1 MATVEEFRKLQ
12 REYQF
17 LEQNRKDYAKDSSQT
32 IARQEKL
39 LDKLRRDNAYL
50 KSEYRN
56 HIKKPRAT
64 TEQEKL
70 QQLQDQVDTYAQKV
84 QVERKVNDEIKR
96 EISLKK
102 QEVRKVRREM
112 GGINAAKENN
122 ELILKQV
129 KILENRL
136 HKALVKFN
144 EALSY
149 NKDLREQIDNLRK
162 ERVVFDNIYKK
173 LETKLHNKKKQMSQI
188 IEESNKA
195 YEARDAV
202 QMQIAE
208 IQHKDVQE
216 HKIFEEKMAQYDRRL
231 MRRPEEQPVDA
242 NARRGRLTM
251 DEEKELRQDV
261 TKAAWVLM
269 KDKANIQLSKEKV
282 KTYQEAL
289 QQIKEKTGIDQIN
302 VLVEQ
307 FIAQE
312 DKNFSLFNYV
322 NSQTHEIE
330 KIEEEIA
337 QLEEEKKHFSEES
350 GDSANQRNQLQTD
363 LSDKLKA
370 IKTSA
375 AAYDDNFVD
384 LEKTIS
390 SLKVGIQHIFNKIEC
405 DVSGMSDM
413 LADSQVTE
421 VNMMQYLGIIE
432 QRTNEILQAWAIHNS
447 RTEDD
452 DDADDTTAPAP
463 MFRISS
469 IIGQGPSHPM
479 GDQKIQI
486 APPAMEEY
494 ASGDDDSADEDDIQ
508 MPQSLDS
515 IIADVK
521 KYMGRRAAA
530 NTRKSGTKKKAS
542 WFSWCILNL
551 SSTVMARRL
560 ALVCA
565 DCGCASLN

>member
-1 MATVEEFRKLQ
+1 MANVDDFRKLQ

-17 LEQNRKDYAKDSSQT
+17 LEQNRKDYAKESSQT

-84 QVERKVNDEIKR
+84 QLERSNNEELKK

-102 QEVRKVRREM
+102 QQVRKVRREM

-122 ELILKQV
+122 ELINKQV

-173 LETKLHNKKKQMSQI
+173 LENALHQKKKKMSQI
-188 IEESNKA
+188 IEDSNKA
-195 YEARDAV
+195 YEARDAI

-208 IQHKDVQE
+208 YQHKDVQE

-231 MRRPEEQPVDA
+231 MRRPEETPVDTDT
-242 NARRGRLTM
+242 RRGRLTVQ
-251 DEEKELRQDV
+251 EEDALRQDV

-269 KDKANIQLSKEKV
+269 KDKANIQVSKEKV
-282 KTYQEAL
+282 KTYQKAL
-289 QQIKEKTGIDQIN
+289 EEIKEKTGIEKIDVMVQK
-302 VLVEQ
+302 

-322 NSQTHEIE
+322 NSQTNEIE
-330 KIEEEIA
+330 KLEADIE
-337 QLEEEKKHFSEES
+337 QLEEEKRRYSEET
-350 GDSANQRNQLQTD
+350 GDSANQRNQLQSD
-363 LSDKLKA
+363 LHRRLNA
-370 IKTSA
+370 IKTSTET
-375 AAYDDNFVD
+375 YDTNFTE
-384 LEKTIS
+384 LEKMMA
-390 SLKVGIQHIFNKIEC
+390 SLKVGIQHIFNKIGC

-413 LADSQVTE
+413 LADSHVTE

-432 QRTNEILQAWAIHNS
+432 QRTNEILQAWAMHQS
-447 RTEDD
+447 EAEGKGGEGDD
-452 DDADDTTAPAP
+452 EESKVASPT
-463 MFRISS
+463 FKISS
-469 IIGQGPSHPM
+469 VIGQGPSHPM

-494 ASGDDDSADEDDIQ
+494 ASGDEDSDDEDDIQ
-508 MPQSLDS
+508 MPQSMDS

-521 KYMGRRAAA
+521 KYMGRRDTSPS
-530 NTRKSGTKKKAS
+530 NRKAGNKKK
-542 WFSWCILNL
+542 
-551 SSTVMARRL
+551 
-560 ALVCA
+560 
-565 DCGCASLN
+565 

>member
-1 MATVEEFRKLQ
+1 MASVEEFRKLQ

-17 LEQNRKDYAKDSSQT
+17 LEQNRKDYAKESSQT

-56 HIKKPRAT
+56 HIKKPRGN

-70 QQLQDQVDTYAQKV
+70 QQLQDQVDMYAQKV
-84 QVERKVNDEIKR
+84 QLERANNEELAK

-102 QEVRKVRREM
+102 QQVRKVRREM

-136 HKALVKFN
+136 HKALIKFN

-173 LETKLHNKKKQMSQI
+173 LENKLHNKKKQMSQI

-195 YEARDAV
+195 YEARDGI

-208 IQHKDVQE
+208 YQHKDLQE

-231 MRRPEEQPVDA
+231 MRRPEESDPDA
-242 NARRGRLTM
+242 PTRRGKLTV
-251 DEEKELRQDV
+251 DEENALRQDV

-269 KDKANIQLSKEKV
+269 KDKANIQVSKEKV

-289 QQIKEKTGIDQIN
+289 EEIKEKTGIDKID
-302 VLVEQ
+302 VMVKK

-330 KIEEEIA
+330 KLEDEIA
-337 QLEEEKKHFSEES
+337 QLEEEKKRFSEEAT
-350 GDSANQRNQLQTD
+350 GDGTGQRNHLHTD
-363 LSDKLKA
+363 LHRRLTS
-370 IKTSA
+370 IKTSTET
-375 AAYDDNFVD
+375 YDANFQD
-384 LEKTIS
+384 LEKMMA
-390 SLKVGIQHIFNKIEC
+390 SLKVGIQHIFNKIGC
-405 DVSGMSDM
+405 DVSAMSDM
-413 LADSQVTE
+413 LADSHVTE

-432 QRTNEILQAWAIHNS
+432 QRTNEILQAWAIYKSQHENNAGAADG
-447 RTEDD
+447 DD
-452 DDADDTTAPAP
+452 NESKDEEEKAPSP
-463 MFRISS
+463 TFKISS
-469 IIGQGPSHPM
+469 VIGQGPAHPM

-494 ASGDDDSADEDDIQ
+494 ASGDEDSDDEDDVQ

-521 KYMGRRAAA
+521 KYMGRRESSTAT
-530 NTRKSGTKKKAS
+530 TRKQGGKKK
-542 WFSWCILNL
+542 
-551 SSTVMARRL
+551 
-560 ALVCA
+560 
-565 DCGCASLN
+565 

>member
-1 MATVEEFRKLQ
+1 MASVEEFRKLQ

-64 TEQEKL
+64 TEQDKL

-84 QVERKVNDEIKR
+84 QLERANNEQLTQ

-112 GGINAAKENN
+112 GGINAAKDNN

-136 HKALVKFN
+136 HKSLVKFN

-162 ERVVFDNIYKK
+162 ERVVFDNMYKK
-173 LETKLHNKKKQMSQI
+173 LEGELHAKKKMMSQI
-188 IEESNKA
+188 IESSNKA
-195 YEARDAV
+195 YEARDSV
-202 QMQIAE
+202 QVQIAE
-208 IQHKDVQE
+208 FQHKDVQE
-216 HKIFEEKMAQYDRRL
+216 HKIFEEKMAQYDRQL
-231 MRRPEEQPVDA
+231 MRRPEEQDVDA
-242 NARRGRLTM
+242 GTKRGHLTL
-251 DEEKELRQDV
+251 EAETELRQNV

-269 KDKANIQLSKEKV
+269 KDKVNIQQSKEKV
-282 KTYQEAL
+282 KRYQEAL
-289 QQIKEKTGIDQIN
+289 EEIKQKTGIDKID
-302 VLVEQ
+302 VLVQ
-307 FIAQE
+307 KFIAQE

-330 KIEEEIA
+330 KLEDEIE
-337 QLEEEKKHFSEES
+337 QLNEEKRRFSEET
-350 GDSANQRNQLQTD
+350 GDSANQRNQLQQD
-363 LSDKLKA
+363 LYRRLNDIKA
-370 IKTSA
+370 STA
-375 AAYDDNFVD
+375 TYDANFSE
-384 LEKTIS
+384 LEKTIA
-390 SLKVGIQHIFNKIEC
+390 SLKVGIQHIFNKIDC

-413 LADSQVTE
+413 LADAHVTE
-421 VNMMQYLGIIE
+421 ANIMQYLGIIE
-432 QRTNEILQAWAIHNS
+432 QRTNEILQAWALHQS
-447 RTEDD
+447 RQAAGGVGAGSGGSGDD
-452 DDADDTTAPAP
+452 DDGGSAGVSPRGEHHHHHHQPAA
-463 MFRISS
+463 SS
-469 IIGQGPSHPM
+469 SPTVVKFSSVIGQGPAHPM

-494 ASGDDDSADEDDIQ
+494 ASGDEESGDEDDVQ

-515 IIADVK
+515 IIDDVK
-521 KYMGRRAAA
+521 QYMGRRETSNA
-530 NTRKSGTKKKAS
+530 RKSGGKKK
-542 WFSWCILNL
+542 
-551 SSTVMARRL
+551 
-560 ALVCA
+560 
-565 DCGCASLN
+565 